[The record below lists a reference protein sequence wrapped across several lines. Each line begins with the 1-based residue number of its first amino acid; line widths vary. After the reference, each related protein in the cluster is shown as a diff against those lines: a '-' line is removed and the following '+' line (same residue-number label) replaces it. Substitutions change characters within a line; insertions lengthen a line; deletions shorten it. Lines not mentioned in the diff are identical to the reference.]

1 MEGSRNRK
9 RTNTALTGSIAQ
21 KLKQIRQ
28 EKGLSQEFVYLE
40 TEVHVGRVES
50 GKVNVSGVTL
60 SILCD
65 YYGVTLEEFFK
76 GINIK

>member
-1 MEGSRNRK
+1 MEGSRSKK
-9 RTNTALTGSIAQ
+9 RTNPALTGSIAQ

-40 TEVHVGRVES
+40 TEIHVGRVES
-50 GKVNVSGVTL
+50 GKVNISVVTL

-65 YYGVTLEEFFK
+65 YYGVTLEEFFR
-76 GINIK
+76 GICEH

>member
-9 RTNTALTGSIAQ
+9 RTNILLTGSIAQ

-28 EKGLSQEFVYLE
+28 AKGLSQEFVYLE

-50 GKVNVSGVTL
+50 GKGNISVVTL

-65 YYGVTLEEFFK
+65 YYGVTLEEFFR
-76 GINIK
+76 GIKTE

>member
-9 RTNTALTGSIAQ
+9 RTNILLTGSIAQ

-28 EKGLSQEFVYLE
+28 AKGLSQEFVYLE

-50 GKVNVSGVTL
+50 GKVNISVVTL

-65 YYGVTLEEFFK
+65 YYGVTLEEFFR
-76 GINIK
+76 GIKTE

>member
-9 RTNTALTGSIAQ
+9 RTNTLLTGSIAQ

-28 EKGLSQEFVYLE
+28 AKGLSQEFVYLE

-50 GKVNVSGVTL
+50 GKVNISVVTL

>member
-1 MEGSRNRK
+1 MEGSRKRK

-28 EKGLSQEFVYLE
+28 VKGLSQEFVYLE

-50 GKVNVSGVTL
+50 GKVNISVVTL

-65 YYGVTLEEFFK
+65 YYDVTLEEFFR
-76 GINIK
+76 GIKTE

>member
-1 MEGSRNRK
+1 M
-9 RTNTALTGSIAQ
+9 TGSIAR

-28 EKGLSQEFVYLE
+28 EKGLSQEYVYLE

-50 GKVNVSGVTL
+50 GKVNISVVTL

-65 YYGVTLEEFFK
+65 YYGVILEEFFR
-76 GINIK
+76 GIKTE